1 MLTSPLLIVPAI
13 LALPAAAVARAH
25 FLKGRPR
32 WSVVA
37 GATPLIPAVVGL
49 IAWAGGCNPRCR
61 DPNDGWGD
69 IMVGFAVVIVGFVAL
84 LILTFTA
91 ALAFQP
97 AKPGS
102 RWERRFGNR

>member
-1 MLTSPLLIVPAI
+1 MLTSPLFIVPAI
-13 LALPAAAVARAH
+13 LALPAAAVAWVH

-32 WSVVA
+32 SGVVA

-49 IAWAGGCNPRCR
+49 IAEAGR

-69 IMVGFAVVIVGFVAL
+69 WAVGFAIVTTGFVAL
-84 LILTFTA
+84 LILAFTA
-91 ALAFQP
+91 GMAFRP

>member
-1 MLTSPLLIVPAI
+1 MLTRPLLIVPAI
-13 LALPAAAVARAH
+13 LALPAATVARVN
-25 FLKGRPR
+25 FLKDRPR
-32 WSVVA
+32 SGVVA

-49 IAWAGGCNPRCR
+49 IAEAGR
-61 DPNDGWGD
+61 DPGDGWGEF
-69 IMVGFAVVIVGFVAL
+69 MVGFAVVTTGFVAL